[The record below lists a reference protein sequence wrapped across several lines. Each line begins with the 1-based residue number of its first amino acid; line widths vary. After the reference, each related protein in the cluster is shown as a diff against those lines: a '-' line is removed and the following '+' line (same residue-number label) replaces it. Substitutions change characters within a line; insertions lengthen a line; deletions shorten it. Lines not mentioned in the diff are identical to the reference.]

1 MSPVQPAQ
9 WTALPQRVLRAGP
22 IDFDRA
28 QFTHGEP
35 LYKLA
40 SLRRI
45 EDVRFS
51 PRLSRKSSRVLQSVI
66 DASIVLTLPAPIDN
80 VNVSIRCAAAV
91 SSKQM

>member
-1 MSPVQPAQ
+1 
-9 WTALPQRVLRAGP
+9 VLRAGP

-40 SLRRI
+40 SLSRI
-45 EDVRFS
+45 EGVRFS
-51 PRLSRKSSRVLQSVI
+51 PRLPRKSSRVLQSVI
-66 DASIVLTLPAPIDN
+66 DANIALTLPAPVDN
-80 VNVSIRCAAAV
+80 VNVSILRTAAV